1 MNSRKKV
8 VEPFLGICLLG
19 EKAIMIQVEG
29 RIPARLEGGLYL
41 RTGANPRCWPP
52 SGLFLKGFGSLGFR
66 SCSCIWG
73 GCHAAQ
79 GELRSR
85 RQRSCWRGLQQFLDP
100 TASTDSLWTLRRC
113 WGPSHWR
120 SCSSSDAH
128 PGGDGK
134 PRWGWAAHHGKDGSW
149 GDLSRSTGLSCMP
162 QYGIAT

>member
-1 MNSRKKV
+1 MNILSCGSYRKEENMAKQV
-8 VEPFLGICLLG
+8 Y
-19 EKAIMIQVEG
+19 MIWANEQMNHCN
-29 RIPARLEGGLYL
+29 LYL
-41 RTGANPRCWPP
+41 LW
-52 SGLFLKGFGSLGFR
+52 FGSLGFR

-100 TASTDSLWTLRRC
+100 TTSTDSLWTLRRC

-120 SCSSSDAH
+120 PCSSSDAH

-162 QYGIAT
+162 HYQVAWTNRKKTFQHIIFK